1 MKASLPPLRHDQHR
15 ILKSPATTKVVCAG
29 RRFGKTY
36 MAGIY
41 SLACADNGAAVA
53 WVVPTY
59 KNSRAPWRFAESMVG
74 PAGKSV
80 RIHRSERV
88 IEFPSQGRLSVYSAD
103 NDVALRGEAFDVV
116 IVDEAAQVREETY
129 TDVLLPTVAD
139 RDGRI
144 LLISTPRGRN
154 WFWREYQRGVAGQ
167 RNIASWT
174 APSSANPM
182 PSIRRAA
189 EAARERVSERTYR
202 QEWLAEFVE
211 DGGGV
216 FSNVRACA
224 TARPQSNA
232 QAGRQYVF
240 GVDWGKSHDFT
251 VICVMDVTDGALVHM
266 ERFNQIDY
274 QVQLGRLTGLFERF
288 EPFSIVAESN
298 SIGEPLIE
306 QMQRQGLPVVPF
318 QTRNASKTLVIDDLA
333 LAFARQSISII
344 ADDVLINELQSYEME
359 RLPSGLMSYG
369 APDGLHDDCVMAL
382 AMAWH
387 GVNHGSRSL
396 LLFGG
401 R

>member
-1 MKASLPPLRHDQHR
+1 MTVSLPSLRPDQYQ
-15 ILKSPATTKVVCAG
+15 ILMNPATTKVVCAG

-41 SLACADNGAAVA
+41 ALMAADNGGAVA

-59 KNSRAPWRFAESMVG
+59 RNARAPWRFAESMVS
-74 PAGKSV
+74 PVARRVKLN
-80 RIHRSERV
+80 RTERV
-88 IEFPSQGRLSVYSAD
+88 IEFPSRGRLSVYSAD
-103 NDVALRGEAFDVV
+103 NDVSMRGEAFDIV

-139 RDGRI
+139 RSGRI

-154 WFWREYQRGVAGQ
+154 WFWREYQRGIAGQ

-182 PSIRRAA
+182 PSIRQAA

-211 DGGGV
+211 DTGDV
-216 FSNVRACA
+216 FANVRACA
-224 TARPQSNA
+224 TAQPHDRA
-232 QAGRQYVF
+232 QAGRNYVF

-251 VICVMDVTDGALVHM
+251 VICVMDVGAGQLVHM

-274 QVQLGRLTGLFERF
+274 QVQLGRLTALFERF
-288 EPFSIVAESN
+288 SPSSIVAESN

-306 QMQRQGLPVVPF
+306 QMHRQGLPVVPF
-318 QTRNASKTLVIDDLA
+318 QTRNASKTLIIDDLA
-333 LAFARQSISII
+333 LAFARQSIAIL
-344 ADDVLINELQSYEME
+344 DDPVLINELQSYEME
-359 RLPSGLMSYG
+359 RMASGLMRYS
-369 APDGLHDDCVMAL
+369 APDGLHDDCVMSL

-387 GVNHGSRSL
+387 GVSHGSRSL